1 MRKVEKLEKLLAIF
15 IVLTLMFIWGQSV
28 MNRELSSEESGF
40 VMRIVTPVL
49 ELIVGKG
56 RVTEHLVR
64 KIAHFCEYAL
74 LGAEM
79 SLFFAGKRRRKR
91 EGLLLAMAHGLLAAF
106 VDETIQI
113 FSGRGPA
120 ITDIWI
126 DFAGVTAGGIFLLDV
141 LIVWIHAARRHKTR
155 KTTKT

>member
-1 MRKVEKLEKLLAIF
+1 MRKVEKLEKLLAVF
-15 IVLTLMFIWGQSV
+15 IVLTLIFIWGQSV
-28 MNRELSSEESGF
+28 MDRELSSEESGF
-40 VMRIVTPVL
+40 VMRLVTPVL

-91 EGLLLAMAHGLLAAF
+91 EGLLLAMAHGLFVAF

-120 ITDIWI
+120 ITDVWI
-126 DFAGVTAGGIFLLDV
+126 DFAGITAGGIFLLDV
-141 LIVWIHAARRHKTR
+141 LIVWIHAARRRKTR